1 MTTRT
6 HSGLEEAAVQ
16 LLDALGQREHVT
28 LDLSFDADSA
38 RAMERLMEALDRE
51 ARRRGAG
58 IRLEVHEG
66 SRLCISR
73 RRL

>member
-6 HSGLEEAAVQ
+6 HSGLEEAAVH
-16 LLDALGQREHVT
+16 LLDTLSRRDNVT
-28 LDLSFDADSA
+28 LDLSFDAGSV
-38 RAMERLMEALDRE
+38 RAIEHLMEALDAE
-51 ARRRGAG
+51 ARGRGMG
-58 IRLEVHEG
+58 ISLQVHEG